1 MNGKVVVITGANA
14 GIGKETAVGLA
25 SMGATTVLACRDEEK
40 ASSAAAE
47 IKSRSGNDDVHV
59 VALDLADLASVRAC
73 AASIETSWSRLD
85 VLVNNAGGMWTGRR
99 TTAPGFEWHFGV
111 NHLGHFFLTNL
122 LLPRLVSSA
131 PARVINV
138 TSHGHHMA
146 VRGMRWDDLQ
156 YERRYTAMGA
166 YAHSKLANILFTRE
180 LARRLDPSQVTV
192 NAVHP
197 GPVRTR
203 FGMDGDM
210 KGIVGLGNLL
220 VRPFEISAEAGARTS
235 IFLAADPSLE
245 GQTDGYW
252 VRCRPGH
259 PSRAA
264 RDDAAAKRLWAE
276 SERLLASA
284 GFGLPPEIGGLTKSA

>member
-1 MNGKVVVITGANA
+1 
-14 GIGKETAVGLA
+14 
-25 SMGATTVLACRDEEK
+25 
-40 ASSAAAE
+40 
-47 IKSRSGNDDVHV
+47 
-59 VALDLADLASVRAC
+59 
-73 AASIETSWSRLD
+73 
-85 VLVNNAGGMWTGRR
+85 
-99 TTAPGFEWHFGV
+99 
-111 NHLGHFFLTNL
+111 
-122 LLPRLVSSA
+122 
-131 PARVINV
+131 
-138 TSHGHHMA
+138 
-146 VRGMRWDDLQ
+146 
-156 YERRYTAMGA
+156 MGA

-245 GQTDGYW
+245 GQTGGYW